1 MDINKLADV
10 ILNGELAIIPTDT
23 VYGIVADAT
32 SFEAVDKVFKIKKR
46 DYKKPLIIMVSSVE
60 MLLKYVLCVDEI
72 EKELIEKYWPGK
84 LTILF
89 KRNKNVLDII
99 TNGGDLVGIRFP
111 DNKELINLMNKIDR
125 PLVSTSANISNCDTV
140 VDINMIEEELK
151 NKVSYI
157 YDGGI
162 LDNLAST
169 IVTIV
174 GGKIKIIRDGELS
187 SQLKN
192 NFDCE

>member
-1 MDINKLADV
+1 MNINKLADV

-46 DYKKPLIIMVSSVE
+46 DYKRPLIIMVSSVE

-125 PLVSTSANISNCDTV
+125 PLVSTSANISNCDIV

-192 NFDCE
+192 IFDCE

>member
-192 NFDCE
+192 SFDCE